1 MAERRLRMNRA
12 ILAFC
17 FLMLGFQ
24 SARAQMFPERRH
36 IRAGNRDYEAQD
48 YVASEGDY
56 REALEKNPASFEAAF
71 NLGDALFRQQ
81 RYEEAAET
89 FRSLTERGDLS
100 SLQLGRTWYNL
111 GNSLFAMQKF
121 PEALEA
127 YKASL
132 RANPDDLEAKYNY
145 AYTKK
150 LLEQN
155 QQNHQSQQNRQDP
168 RNNPDDNSG
177 DSGNDRQND
186 SGDEPDGGGNDSGK
200 EGDSP
205 EENKPQPSENP
216 EGGISRSEA
225 ERLLQAM
232 QQQEDKTREKVDA
245 RKAAAVGKSG
255 KNW

>member
-1 MAERRLRMNRA
+1 MSRTVF
-12 ILAFC
+12 AFC
-17 FLMLGFQ
+17 LLMLGFQ
-24 SARAQMFPERRH
+24 NVQAQMFPERRH
-36 IRAGNRDYEAQD
+36 IRAGNRDYEARD
-48 YVASEGDY
+48 YAASEGDY

-71 NLGDALFRQQ
+71 NLGDALFKQQ

-89 FRSLTERGDLS
+89 FRGLTERGDLS

-127 YKASL
+127 YKSSL
-132 RANPDDLEAKYNY
+132 RVNPDDLEAKYNY

-150 LLEQN
+150 LLEQDQQNQEDQQN
-155 QQNHQSQQNRQDP
+155 QQNQQDRQ
-168 RNNPDDNSG
+168 NNPDDNSG
-177 DSGNDRQND
+177 DSGNDRQNGSD
-186 SGDEPDGGGNDSGK
+186 DERQDGENDSGK
-200 EGDSP
+200 DGDGQQ
-205 EENKPQPSENP
+205 EDKPQPSDAR

-245 RKAAAVGKSG
+245 RKAAAVGRSE